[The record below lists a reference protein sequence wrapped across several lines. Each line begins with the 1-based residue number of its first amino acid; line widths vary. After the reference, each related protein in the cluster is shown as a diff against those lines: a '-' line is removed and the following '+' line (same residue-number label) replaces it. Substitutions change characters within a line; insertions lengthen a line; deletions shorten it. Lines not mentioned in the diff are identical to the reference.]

1 MPNKRIVT
9 KKVRNDGTT
18 VKTVS
23 RQKQNKDGTT
33 SYTEKIKRK
42 GKDGKRISKVK
53 SKGTYNTKTG
63 KTISDTENIKKYKA
77 GGSLKSVPKSN
88 KGLSKLP
95 KSVRNKMGYA
105 KKGKEMKDYYGGG
118 SNMAPAMDKRGR
130 RIPGMFQD
138 GGTPLI
144 YSRNDK
150 LEDENEMN
158 REMGTTYQPDVPTT
172 QITPNTNDSRQAPN
186 WNKKLSRL
194 TDKRTK
200 RKGKGKSTTGVQK
213 RINKAMKKAGN

>member
-1 MPNKRIVT
+1 
-9 KKVRNDGTT
+9 
-18 VKTVS
+18 
-23 RQKQNKDGTT
+23 
-33 SYTEKIKRK
+33 
-42 GKDGKRISKVK
+42 
-53 SKGTYNTKTG
+53 
-63 KTISDTENIKKYKA
+63 
-77 GGSLKSVPKSN
+77 
-88 KGLSKLP
+88 
-95 KSVRNKMGYA
+95 MGYA

-200 RKGKGKSTTGVQK
+200 RKGKGKSTTRVQK